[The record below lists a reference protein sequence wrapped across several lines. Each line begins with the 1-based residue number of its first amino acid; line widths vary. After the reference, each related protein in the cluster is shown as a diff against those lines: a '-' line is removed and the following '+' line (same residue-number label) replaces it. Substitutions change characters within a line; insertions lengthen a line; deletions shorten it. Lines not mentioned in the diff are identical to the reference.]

1 MFKTDG
7 LRKLVQESLKD
18 REKRYDILKKLKSE
32 IIKAE
37 EAVHQSDKKIEM
49 LNDKILEK
57 KIKESKTS

>member
-1 MFKTDG
+1 
-7 LRKLVQESLKD
+7 
-18 REKRYDILKKLKSE
+18 LKKLKRE

-37 EAVHQSDKKIEM
+37 EAVHQSDKRIEM